1 MSEIV
6 IRQINGKKIGIN
18 PRKAR
23 QVLFDSV
30 PDSFVDGDFDVKEIA
45 RYLLADA
52 SHLPLVLKHE
62 ITSACELNCSF
73 CYIKGH
79 VAARHT
85 TFEEAKRSYD
95 WLIERGLFYAILT
108 GGNPV
113 LNPDFCS
120 IYRYLKERGIFVD
133 VYTNGLSFSDEVF
146 GLFGAFPPRSV
157 EISFYASEK
166 YRPEPFRVAERL
178 ISMGIH
184 VLAKVT
190 LTTDTVDLVPEM
202 VNWAEFHGLRLS
214 LDSDLFNARDGFSV
228 DQFMVAGDLGVRDD
242 LQRSEGEIPRAFNCS
257 AGHCSVFID
266 CDGQLGFCTRSKIRF
281 DGPLPC
287 GYEKL
292 KAYVEVHRDKVFS
305 EKCIA
310 CAHVSSCRMCI
321 ARAELDDAGH
331 YSISSSHCVYSE

>member
-1 MSEIV
+1 M
-6 IRQINGKKIGIN
+6 
-18 PRKAR
+18 
-23 QVLFDSV
+23 
-30 PDSFVDGDFDVKEIA
+30 
-45 RYLLADA
+45 
-52 SHLPLVLKHE
+52 
-62 ITSACELNCSF
+62 
-73 CYIKGH
+73 
-79 VAARHT
+79 
-85 TFEEAKRSYD
+85 
-95 WLIERGLFYAILT
+95 
-108 GGNPV
+108 
-113 LNPDFCS
+113 
-120 IYRYLKERGIFVD
+120 
-133 VYTNGLSFSDEVF
+133 
-146 GLFGAFPPRSV
+146 

-190 LTTDTVDLVPEM
+190 LTTDTVDLVPEI
-202 VNWAEFHGLRLS
+202 VNWAELHGLRLS
-214 LDSDLFNARDGFSV
+214 LDSDLFNARDSFSV

-310 CAHVSSCRMCI
+310 CAHASSCRMCI

-331 YSISSSHCVYSE
+331 YSISSNHCVFPG